1 MKKEYEYERT
11 NRDNLL
17 EIPMNRQEWKFIF
30 GLNDELTRKEKNIR
44 DMFIIAESKGIFS
57 LCGWNPIQ
65 VHDVKATCDFFKN
78 FEDNLWNEYE
88 EKLDIYDRMYIK
100 NFSEK
105 LLCEVAWFMN
115 GIFES
120 LYKEQI

>member
-1 MKKEYEYERT
+1 MKKEYKRT
-11 NRDNLL
+11 NRNNLL
-17 EIPMNRQEWKFIF
+17 EIPMSRQEWRFIF
-30 GLNDELTRKEKNIR
+30 GINDKLTLKEQYIM
-44 DMFIIAESKGIFS
+44 DMFIHAQSTGIFT

-65 VHDVKATCDFFKN
+65 VHDVKATCDFFKT
-78 FEDNLWNEYE
+78 FEDRLWVMHE
-88 EKLDIYDRMYIK
+88 EKLDMYERMYIN

-105 LLCEVAWFMN
+105 LLCEVSLFMG